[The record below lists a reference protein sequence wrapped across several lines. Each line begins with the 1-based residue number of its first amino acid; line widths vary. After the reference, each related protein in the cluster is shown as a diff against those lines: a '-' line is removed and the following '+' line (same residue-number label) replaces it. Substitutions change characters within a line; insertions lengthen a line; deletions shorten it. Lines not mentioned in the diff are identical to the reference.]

1 MQEHS
6 GQVRGQ
12 ARAPVGRYGGG
23 WLWTRWT
30 LRFPYDSTTPHPPFL
45 TSALYRR
52 RQSTQLTP
60 AMACALWAHR
70 LERARVASGVRS
82 FALAISREPSHP
94 LLGPQTERCHVFTGL
109 WRPPA
114 GFPAPLLLPTP
125 ALYSR
130 LRGRSSLLCQGPPC
144 VWIHRKGPGRTVAL
158 SFQDPSVSYH
168 ANTVHKRTEH
178 FSAPSSVVGR
188 FPHLFSLDDH
198 RLRIE
203 SAV

>member
-30 LRFPYDSTTPHPPFL
+30 LRFPYDSTTPHPPFP

-52 RQSTQLTP
+52 HQSTQLTP
-60 AMACALWAHR
+60 AVACARWAHG
-70 LERARVASGVRS
+70 LERACGQRCAFLCTCHFQRTLSSSFSNPNRKVPCFYWTMETSGGVSCPSPPPHSCPFHAASWS
-82 FALAISREPSHP
+82 L
-94 LLGPQTERCHVFTGL
+94 
-109 WRPPA
+109 
-114 GFPAPLLLPTP
+114 FPALP
-125 ALYSR
+125 
-130 LRGRSSLLCQGPPC
+130 GPC

-168 ANTVHKRTEH
+168 ANTVHKRTQH
-178 FSAPSSVVGR
+178 YSAPSSVVGR